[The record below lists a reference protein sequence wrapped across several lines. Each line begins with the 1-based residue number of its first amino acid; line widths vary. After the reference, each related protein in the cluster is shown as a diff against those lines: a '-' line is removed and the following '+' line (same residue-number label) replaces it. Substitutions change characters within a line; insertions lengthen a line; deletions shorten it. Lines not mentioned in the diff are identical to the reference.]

1 MLLHHHHE
9 LEWNFIICEV
19 LPSLCVKLFSHIH
32 IVFKDVEL
40 SFTCSCT
47 CVFNMLCKKCYFFQ
61 KLVLEIA
68 GFYQMI
74 NLIHYNMFKVSQDR
88 QLMWYLHFLKNV
100 HCTWSTSAKIFR

>member
-1 MLLHHHHE
+1 MLNCHLLVRVHVF
-9 LEWNFIICEV
+9 FIC
-19 LPSLCVKLFSHIH
+19 SVKNVI
-32 IVFKDVEL
+32 
-40 SFTCSCT
+40 
-47 CVFNMLCKKCYFFQ
+47 FFQ

-68 GFYQMI
+68 GFLYQMI